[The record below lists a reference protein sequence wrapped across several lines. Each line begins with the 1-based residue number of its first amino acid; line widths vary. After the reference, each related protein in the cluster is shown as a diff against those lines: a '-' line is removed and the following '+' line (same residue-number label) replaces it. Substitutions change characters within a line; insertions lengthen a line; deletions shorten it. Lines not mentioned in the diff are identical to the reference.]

1 MLKKQKQIEIN
12 SDSLYQI
19 SVRLLDH
26 YEIEANIYYM
36 VLLSYLTVK
45 DFSRTN
51 EHLDKNAKIELCIQ
65 YTPDMIMG
73 LSQSK
78 ILNSATAEK
87 LKKEFIDNE
96 QEMKLLLDVYHAI
109 FNFKTDKIPKNKCCI
124 L

>member
-12 SDSLYQI
+12 SDNLYQI

-78 ILNSATAEK
+78 ILNNVTAEK

-96 QEMKLLLDVYHAI
+96 PDMKLLLDVYHAI
-109 FNFKTDKIPKNKCCI
+109 FNFKPEKNTKNKCWF

>member
-87 LKKEFIDNE
+87 LKKEFIDHE